1 MINSGVILKLADER
15 TVIVYTKQQLLIE
28 KGKVIMN
35 LVDEK
40 YNLIKDENGKPKI
53 IIKSV
58 EQYNLENQYE
68 LNKFVGFVD

>member
-1 MINSGVILKLADER
+1 MRNSGIILKLPDER
-15 TVIVYTKQQLLIE
+15 TVIVYTKQPLLKE

-53 IIKSV
+53 VIKSI
-58 EQYNLENQYE
+58 EQYNLENQ
-68 LNKFVGFVD
+68 NQVNMVIGFVD